1 LDDEADVMT
10 LVRILAFACALPVG
24 GLGLA
29 SLGLNLMGP
38 DALERARG
46 QALGLVQGVL
56 GEGQATRAWAEAVEG
71 VFAEPE
77 TYGSPFVC
85 GALFGVTALLLGVAL
100 HPRRKPRAAP
110 ARQSKPPQAS
120 PAAAAPLPIEE
131 GLSHRDR
138 RRVLKTA
145 GQIAQSDGAEAAG
158 DFLLGHG
165 LRDEAAKS
173 FEGAGL
179 LDRLAEVR
187 HDQNRFEES
196 ADLYRKA
203 ERYEAAGAI
212 YAQLERYEEAA
223 RCYLQA
229 DKRSVAGEMF
239 ERAGQYEEAGRCYCA
254 IGFHRHAANAFLQA
268 GLEEEAVRELVAV
281 FNEEGGGRTTDNEQ
295 KQRDL
300 RGVAKK
306 AGKLL
311 LKLGRLE
318 EAESMLVRAGLYG
331 AAARVAMQAEAFD
344 RAAELFTKSGHPE
357 LAAEALD
364 RAGDGIAAARL
375 RGEHLRDQGHDEA
388 AARYL
393 HQAQEYEEAGDL
405 YRRLERYQEAAECY
419 AKTRDGVAAAEMFLM
434 AGSLDRAADAYEEA
448 GELEKAA
455 ECAEQMGDL
464 ARHARLLEAAERYFE
479 AGRAYAAQ
487 ERTDEAIR
495 LLQNVPPEDP
505 RYKDACAM
513 LGSLFSAKGMST
525 LSIKKFEQAADGE
538 VVSRANVEA
547 YYELGRQLAAGGQVD
562 RAAEIFE
569 KILAFDYHY
578 RDAGQLL
585 DEAKE
590 SARKAGEISS
600 AASAAKGAS
609 QRYELLRELGRGGM
623 GVVYLARDTV
633 LEREVA
639 YKVLPE
645 DLRSNPNAL
654 RNFLREAKA
663 AAQLN
668 HPHIVTVYDAGES
681 EHGFYLAMEYVR
693 GTTLKEI
700 LRQRNALPPGGVIYV
715 LRQMAYALAFAHS
728 KKVVHRDIKTA
739 NTMWTPEKQ
748 VKIMDFG
755 LAKLMEEVRNATTL
769 ISGTPFYMSPEQTLG
784 VNVDHRT
791 DLYSLGVTVFEL
803 ATGLLPFRKG
813 NVPYHHVHTPPPDP
827 RELNPRV
834 PAQLAAL
841 ILRLLEKDPAKRLQS
856 ANDVV
861 SELAR
866 MGGTSGSAT

>member
-1 LDDEADVMT
+1 MT
-10 LVRILAFACALPVG
+10 LVRILAFACALPIA
-24 GLGLA
+24 GLGVA
-29 SLGLNLMGP
+29 SLGLNLIG
-38 DALERARG
+38 DRTLEQARG
-46 QALGLVQGVL
+46 QALGFVELLL
-56 GEGQATRAWAEAVEG
+56 GEGESARAWGESVES

-85 GALFGVTALLLGVAL
+85 GALFGVAALLLGVAL
-100 HPRRKPRAAP
+100 HPRRGLRAAP
-110 ARQSKPPQAS
+110 PRSGKPAPS
-120 PAAAAPLPIEE
+120 PPAAASALPIEE

-138 RRVLKTA
+138 KRILKTA
-145 GQIAQSDGAEAAG
+145 AALAQADGAEAAG

-165 LRDEAAKS
+165 LRDEAARS
-173 FEGAGL
+173 FESAGL

-203 ERYEAAGAI
+203 ERFEAAGAI
-212 YAQLERYEEAA
+212 YAQLERYDEAA

-229 DKRSVAGEMF
+229 EKRSVAGEMF
-239 ERAGQYEEAGRCYCA
+239 ERAGQHKEAGRCYRA

-268 GLEEEAVRELVAV
+268 GREEEAVQDLVAV
-281 FNEEGGGRTTDNEQ
+281 FNEEGGGRITDNEQ

-306 AGKLL
+306 AGRLL

-318 EAESMLVRAGLYG
+318 EAESMLVRAGLHG

-357 LAAEALD
+357 LAAEALE

-393 HQAQEYEEAGDL
+393 QQAQEYEDAGDL
-405 YRRLERYQEAAECY
+405 YRKLERYPEAAECY
-419 AKTRDGVAAAEMFLM
+419 LKVKNGVAAAEMFLM
-434 AGSLDRAADAYEEA
+434 AGSLERAADAYEEA

-464 ARHARLLEAAERYFE
+464 SRQAQLLEGAELYFE
-479 AGRAYAAQ
+479 AGKAYAAQ

-505 RYKDACAM
+505 RYREACAM
-513 LGSLFSAKGMST
+513 LGSLFSAKGMNT
-525 LSIKKFEQAADGE
+525 LSIKKLEQAADGE
-538 VVSRANVEA
+538 AVSRANVEA
-547 YYELGRQLAAGGQVD
+547 YYGLGRQLAAAGQAE

-578 RDAGQLL
+578 LDVAELLERAKVDA
-585 DEAKE
+585 
-590 SARKAGEISS
+590 RRAGELSS
-600 AASAAKGAS
+600 LVAVPKGAS

-681 EHGFYLAMEYVR
+681 EHGFYLAMEYVE

-700 LRQRNALPPGGVIYV
+700 LRQRNALPAGGVIYV

-769 ISGTPFYMSPEQTLG
+769 VSGTPFYMSPEQTLG
-784 VNVDHRT
+784 CNIDHRT
-791 DLYSLGVTVFEL
+791 DLYSLGVTIFEL
-803 ATGLLPFRKG
+803 ATGVLPFRKG

-834 PAQLAAL
+834 PAPLAAL
-841 ILRLLEKDPAKRLQS
+841 ILRCLEKDPANRFQS
-856 ANDVV
+856 ANDI
-861 SELAR
+861 LAEITR
-866 MGGTSGSAT
+866 ISGASGSAA